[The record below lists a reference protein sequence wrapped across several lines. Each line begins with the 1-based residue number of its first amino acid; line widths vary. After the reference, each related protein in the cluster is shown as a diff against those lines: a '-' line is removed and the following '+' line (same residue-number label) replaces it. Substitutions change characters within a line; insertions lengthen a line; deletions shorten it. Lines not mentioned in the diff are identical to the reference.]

1 MVVQGSN
8 DNACDTDHK
17 GCLLFSAY
25 YVLNALYGVIHLSL
39 QTSFG
44 GRWGNQENEDQIG
57 GGIVHLSDS

>member
-44 GRWGNQENEDQIG
+44 GRWGNQENEDQI
-57 GGIVHLSDS
+57 V